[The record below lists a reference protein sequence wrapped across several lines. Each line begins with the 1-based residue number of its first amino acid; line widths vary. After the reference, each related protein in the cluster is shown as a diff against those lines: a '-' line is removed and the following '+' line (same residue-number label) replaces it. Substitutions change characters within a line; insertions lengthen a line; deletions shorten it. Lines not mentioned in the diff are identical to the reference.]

1 MNNRNEKISIII
13 PVYNVEQYI
22 DRCLSSVIS
31 QTYRNI
37 EIIVVI
43 DGSKDGSEE
52 ICEKYAKNDKRIKI
66 IKQENKGLSAA
77 RNNGLEH
84 ASGQYV
90 MFVDSDDYVDE
101 NFCLTPYQKLIETG
115 SDIVM
120 FDYMIY
126 YRYKTRKRL
135 ISDTEFTVEA
145 PDILK
150 LNLEKVIRE
159 AIWNKIYK
167 IEMFDNVRFPEGEIY
182 EDYGTTYLILEN
194 CRKLTFIKQYLYH
207 YLIRRQSLSHNDRL
221 ITGEAYFKQVSK
233 KYRYLMSK
241 YPDLKEYC
249 AKLYFSAVL
258 QYCNRIS
265 TTFGNKEKLVEFRQE
280 AVDLNEKYKFYLDF
294 DEKVNFFLFRTNI
307 VVFSIFNRIRLYFK
321 DKKTES
327 YWI

>member
-13 PVYNVEQYI
+13 PVYSVEQYI

-52 ICEKYAKNDKRIKI
+52 ICEKYANNDKRIKI

-126 YRYKTRKRL
+126 YRNKTRKRL

-150 LNLEKVIRE
+150 LNLEKIGRAHV
-159 AIWNKIYK
+159 
-167 IEMFDNVRFPEGEIY
+167 
-182 EDYGTTYLILEN
+182 
-194 CRKLTFIKQYLYH
+194 
-207 YLIRRQSLSHNDRL
+207 
-221 ITGEAYFKQVSK
+221 
-233 KYRYLMSK
+233 
-241 YPDLKEYC
+241 
-249 AKLYFSAVL
+249 
-258 QYCNRIS
+258 
-265 TTFGNKEKLVEFRQE
+265 
-280 AVDLNEKYKFYLDF
+280 
-294 DEKVNFFLFRTNI
+294 
-307 VVFSIFNRIRLYFK
+307 
-321 DKKTES
+321 
-327 YWI
+327 